1 LSVDDTG
8 RTIMHALFDMLFSAY
23 LHLINW
29 TSALAD
35 LMAGLA
41 HRATQPGEL
50 AMASIVIASL
60 LIGLFA
66 CVWALMERAH
76 SAAARYV
83 MDGNL
88 ARARSEI
95 RFREAVIQASP
106 EAIVIMGSDLPS
118 PLSYRGGSALLES
131 CLSGADS
138 AQLAARLN
146 GLIEGGTQFAT
157 TVRTARHP
165 GVSVKG
171 CVIGSRAAIFLR
183 VEEGVPEL
191 DRDLKFVLEAMPVP
205 VWIRNRKLALTWAN
219 RAFVTATGSGTLE
232 NALKT
237 DPRLIR
243 AERDLAGAVLEGND
257 VLNERRYT
265 VIEGRRR
272 AFSVDLFRLPST
284 CVAGVALDVTESA
297 QAEAELKLST
307 DAYADVLVR
316 IDTAIAVFGAD
327 RKLAVFNKLFARMW
341 DLPETWLES
350 HPSLDDVFDR
360 LRETRRLPEKRD
372 FQAWKRDHLSLFDL
386 DDGQVDETW
395 HIAGGTS
402 VRVKAYPYLLGGVY
416 YVFED
421 ISETLRINTTLHM
434 LTQTQRAT
442 LDAIDDAMAVFGPD
456 GRLKIHNS
464 AFSDLWRFEETELS
478 AEPHLSLL
486 AALSASRI
494 GHENVWGMVS
504 AGVTSGEPS
513 RYGKGGRVTR
523 ADGRILSVSL
533 TRLPLGATLV
543 VFEDLTD
550 IERFDA
556 VLREDAVA
564 AHG

>member
-1 LSVDDTG
+1 
-8 RTIMHALFDMLFSAY
+8 MHAVFDMLFNAY
-23 LHLINW
+23 LNLIDW

-35 LMAGLA
+35 LMAGLG

-66 CVWALMERAH
+66 CIWAFVVRARL
-76 SAAARYV
+76 ATTRYV
-83 MDGNL
+83 MGANL
-88 ARARSEI
+88 ARAQSEI
-95 RFREAVIQASP
+95 RFREAMIQASP

-118 PLSYRGGSALLES
+118 PLSYRGGSALLQS

-138 AQLAARLN
+138 AHLAAKLDA
-146 GLIEGGTQFAT
+146 LIEGGTPFAT

-171 CVIGSRAAIFLR
+171 CVIGSRAALFLR
-183 VEEGVPEL
+183 IEEAVTDLE
-191 DRDLKFVLEAMPVP
+191 RDLKSVLEALPVP

-237 DPRLIR
+237 DPRLVR

-272 AFSVDLFRLPST
+272 ALSVDMFRLPSAR
-284 CVAGVALDVTESA
+284 VAGIALDVTDSA
-297 QAEAELKLST
+297 QAEAQLKLST
-307 DAYADVLVR
+307 DAYADMLDRV
-316 IDTAIAVFGAD
+316 DTAIAVFGAD
-327 RKLAVFNKLFARMW
+327 RRLAVFNKLFARMW
-341 DLPETWLES
+341 DLPEAWLES
-350 HPSLDDVFDR
+350 HPALDDIFDR
-360 LRETRRLPEKRD
+360 LRETRRLPEQRD
-372 FQAWKRDHLSLFDL
+372 FQSWKREHMRLFDV
-386 DDGQVDETW
+386 DNGQLDETW
-395 HIAGGTS
+395 HIAGGSS

-421 ISETLRINTTLHM
+421 ISETLRLNTSLHM
-434 LTQTQRAT
+434 LSQTQRAT
-442 LDAIDDAMAVFGPD
+442 LDAIDDGMAVFGPD
-456 GRLKIHNS
+456 GRLKLHNA
-464 AFSDLWRFEETELS
+464 AFADLWQFEEHELS
-478 AEPHLSLL
+478 GEPHLSRI
-486 AALSASRI
+486 AAVSASRI
-494 GHENVWGMVS
+494 GRDSVWSMVS
-504 AGVTSGEPS
+504 SGVTSGEPS
-513 RYGKGGRVTR
+513 RYGEWGRVTR

-550 IERFDA
+550 IERFNA
-556 VLREDAVA
+556 ALRADAVA
-564 AHG
+564 A

>member
-1 LSVDDTG
+1 
-8 RTIMHALFDMLFSAY
+8 MHAVFDMLFNAY
-23 LHLINW
+23 LHLIDW

-35 LMAGLA
+35 LMAGFG

-66 CVWALMERAH
+66 CIWAFVERART
-76 SAAARYV
+76 ATTRYV
-83 MDGNL
+83 MGGNL
-88 ARARSEI
+88 ARAQSEI
-95 RFREAVIQASP
+95 RFREAMIQASP

-118 PLSYRGGSALLES
+118 PLSYRGGSALLQA

-138 AQLAARLN
+138 TRLAAKLDA
-146 GLIEGGTQFAT
+146 LIEGGTPFAT
-157 TVRTARHP
+157 TVRTTRHP

-171 CVIGSRAAIFLR
+171 CVIGSRAALFLR
-183 VEEGVPEL
+183 VEESVTEL
-191 DRDLKFVLEAMPVP
+191 ERDLKSVLEAMPVP

-219 RAFVTATGSGTLE
+219 RAFVTATASGTLE
-232 NALKT
+232 NALKI
-237 DPRLIR
+237 DPRLVR
-243 AERDLAGAVLEGND
+243 AERDLASAVLEGND

-272 AFSVDLFRLPST
+272 ALSVDLFRLPSAG
-284 CVAGVALDVTESA
+284 VAGVALDVTESA
-297 QAEAELKLST
+297 QAEAQLKLST
-307 DAYADVLVR
+307 DAYADMLDRV
-316 IDTAIAVFGAD
+316 DTAIAVFGAD
-327 RKLAVFNKLFARMW
+327 RRLAVFNKLFARMW
-341 DLPETWLES
+341 DLPDAWLET
-350 HPSLDDVFDR
+350 HPGLEDIFDR
-360 LRETRRLPEKRD
+360 LRENRRLPEQRD
-372 FQAWKRDHLSLFDL
+372 FQAWKRDHMRLFDV
-386 DDGQVDETW
+386 DDGRIDETW
-395 HIAGGTS
+395 HIAGGSS

-421 ISETLRINTTLHM
+421 ISETLRINTSLHM

-442 LDAIDDAMAVFGPD
+442 LDAIDDSMAVFGPD

-464 AFSDLWRFEETELS
+464 AFSDLWQLEEGELS
-478 AEPHLSLL
+478 AEPHLSRI
-486 AALSASRI
+486 AAISAARVGRDS
-494 GHENVWGMVS
+494 VWSMVS

-513 RYGKGGRVTR
+513 RFGEWGRVTR

-550 IERFDA
+550 IERFN
-556 VLREDAVA
+556 A
-564 AHG
+564 AMHEGAAAA